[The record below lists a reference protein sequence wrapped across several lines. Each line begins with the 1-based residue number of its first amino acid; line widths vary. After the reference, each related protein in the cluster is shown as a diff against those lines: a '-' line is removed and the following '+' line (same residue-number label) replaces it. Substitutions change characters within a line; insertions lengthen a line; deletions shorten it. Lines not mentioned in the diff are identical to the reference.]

1 MTRVTEL
8 TPLLKRLQL
17 GPMMATLPE
26 RIALGLRFIP
36 GNHPQ
41 VLFTGLN

>member
-17 GPMMATLPE
+17 GPIAPTPPA
-26 RIALGLRFIP
+26 RIARALREQP
-36 GNHPQ
+36 NYA
-41 VLFTGLN
+41 